1 MELSPEFKK
10 MMAEGKALDAP
21 KKRTTLRVF
30 SAELGQHVDIQR
42 APHTSTRIVKID
54 GESAGM
60 SDAARANMQ
69 ALKTSLAKLE
79 SPTGKKVKH
88 VFIEATFPEL
98 KGGASR
104 QSAHGEAS
112 GTKPAI
118 ARAFKNLLK
127 TIPKKRISVISAKI
141 SITTKIVEG

>member
-10 MMAEGKALDAP
+10 MMAEGKALDGP
-21 KKRTTLRVF
+21 KKRVTMRL
-30 SAELGQHVDIQR
+30 
-42 APHTSTRIVKID
+42 ID

-69 ALKTSLAKLE
+69 ALKHSLGKLT
-79 SPTGKKVKH
+79 PAPVQGKKVKH